1 MGLWA
6 TQAVPVA
13 EDADRS
19 ADEGLARWRHRAVV
33 AWALVGMAAVF
44 VLAVMG
50 LAQVGQAV
58 ELLLVGIV
66 VGFVCSPITNSL
78 EDAHVPRALAALIAL
93 VVVVAVLAGAA
104 ALVLGPCLQQLMALL
119 RNVPSYA
126 EQVQAGMA
134 EFWASHGTG
143 GNAEVQQV
151 SDAVLAAV
159 SSAGTGYAQDLA
171 KQITSGM
178 VSNVVDMV
186 NHVVT
191 FFLALVLGYWLA
203 KDYPVICRE
212 LAAVAGPRHERSLVL
227 LMAVA
232 SRSMGGYMRG
242 ALITSVVN
250 GVLAFVGL
258 ALCGHQYAWL
268 VAMVTFFM
276 HFVPVIGPLVS
287 AVAAVALALFSGLPL
302 AVWSLVVM
310 VVAQNLTDNLL
321 SPLVMRSAVKV
332 HPVLS
337 LVGIVIGGALGGV
350 WGMVLAIPAVAAL
363 RGVFVYFYESRT
375 GRQLVSPEGALFQSG
390 AFRDGAGRVEPALD
404 ALDDESF
411 FEGSRLVPPGG
422 WGE

>member
-1 MGLWA
+1 M
-6 TQAVPVA
+6 A
-13 EDADRS
+13 EGEDKDVNG
-19 ADEGLARWRHRAVV
+19 GLARWRRTAVV
-33 AWALVGMAAVF
+33 AWALVGMVVIF
-44 VLAVMG
+44 VLIVMG

-78 EDAHVPRALAALIAL
+78 EDVHVPRALAALAAL
-93 VVVVAVLAGAA
+93 VVVVAVLAGTT

-119 RNVPSYA
+119 RNVPAYA
-126 EQVQAGMA
+126 EQVQASLA
-134 EFWASHGTG
+134 DFWASYGTT
-143 GNAEVQQV
+143 GNSEVQQV
-151 SDAVLAAV
+151 SDALVAAA

-178 VSNVVDMV
+178 VSNVVDMA

-212 LAAVAGPRHERSLVL
+212 LAVVAGPRHERSFVL
-227 LMAVA
+227 LLAVA

-250 GVLAFVGL
+250 GVLVFVGL

-268 VAMVTFFM
+268 VAMLTFFM

-287 AVAAVALALFSGLPL
+287 AVAAVGLAIFSGIPL
-302 AVWSLVVM
+302 AVWSLVAM
-310 VVAQNLTDNLL
+310 VVAQNVTDNLL

-332 HPVLS
+332 HPALS
-337 LVGIVIGGALGGV
+337 LVGIVIGGALGGI

-363 RGVFVYFYESRT
+363 RGVFVYYYESRT
-375 GRQLVSPEGALFQSG
+375 GRQLVSSQGALFQSR
-390 AFRDGAGRVEPALD
+390 AFRDEEGRVEPALD

-411 FEGSRLVPPGG
+411 FQRSRLVPPGG
-422 WGE
+422 WRG